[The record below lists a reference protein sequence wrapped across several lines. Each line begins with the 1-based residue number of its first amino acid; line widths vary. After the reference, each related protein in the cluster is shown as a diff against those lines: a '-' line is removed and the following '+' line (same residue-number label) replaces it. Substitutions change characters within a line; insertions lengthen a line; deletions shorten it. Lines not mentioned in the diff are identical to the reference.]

1 MARAQAGNGGRVMK
15 SPQLWSVILLL
26 LATLFLVHARGDVDR
41 VPVSAPLNEVPNTF
55 GSWVGQDIP
64 ISAETLSILG
74 KGDFLNR
81 MYTKEG
87 ATPLAPR
94 DSSVPPIQLFIA
106 YFPTQRTGQAIHSPQ
121 NCLPGSGWT
130 FLSSGVTSFT
140 DETGKTYRVGDYI
153 ISDGRYK
160 QEVLYWYQTHGHS
173 IASDYAAK
181 VHMLADS
188 IRLGRTDAALVR
200 VITAIPPDG
209 NLAQAHARLL
219 AFTKH
224 LTPLLPAYVPN

>member
-1 MARAQAGNGGRVMK
+1 MRF
-15 SPQLWSVILLL
+15 PQLWFVIALLF
-26 LATLFLVHARGDVDR
+26 ATLFLVHARGDVDR
-41 VPVSAPLNEVPNTF
+41 VPVSAPLSEIPDRF

-81 MYTKEG
+81 VYTKGGSNALTQRET
-87 ATPLAPR
+87 A
-94 DSSVPPIQLFIA
+94 VPPIQLFIA

-140 DETGKTYRVGDYI
+140 DETGKAYRVGDYI

-160 QEVLYWYQTHGHS
+160 QEVLYWYQTHGRS

-181 VHMLADS
+181 AHMLADS

-209 NLAQAHARLL
+209 DMAQAHDRLL
-219 AFTKH
+219 TFTKH

>member
-1 MARAQAGNGGRVMK
+1 MRSARF
-15 SPQLWSVILLL
+15 WSVFVLLIGTFFL
-26 LATLFLVHARGDVDR
+26 LHARGDVDH
-41 VPVSAPLNEVPNTF
+41 VPPSAPLNTIPDTF
-55 GSWVGQDIP
+55 GHWVGQEIP
-64 ISAETLSILG
+64 ISSETLEILG

-81 MYTKEG
+81 VYTLDGTSKPG
-87 ATPLAPR
+87 AQA
-94 DSSVPPIQLFIA
+94 SSASAVPPVQLFIA

-130 FLSSGVTSFT
+130 FLYSGVTNFT
-140 DETGKTYRVGDYI
+140 DETGKDYKVGDYI

-160 QEVLYWYQTHGHS
+160 QEVFYWYQTHGKS

-181 VHMLADS
+181 AHMLMDS

-200 VITAIPPDG
+200 VITAIPP
-209 NLAQAHARLL
+209 NETNAQAHARLI

-224 LTPLLPAYVPN
+224 VTPLLPAYIPN